1 MNKGWHKDYHR
12 HYLAAKYGEAPGKI
26 NMRSGGDLI
35 AASNALGQR
44 LSISNAM
51 DEGTKVIPA
60 AIELGKGTNA
70 KSRNAGFYET
80 DAANHTATHY
90 LAKEGHVDAPKYKH
104 VPWLKTKKQ
113 IEAFE
118 EKTGRKHD
126 GESAEHYLNREV
138 TDEVDEEKEPEL
150 YMARKLSS
158 SSEGKKEEGV
168 FETTYGNSAA
178 VSFEDGKWHAY
189 DLDMGQA
196 MPVSMVTKQRIRD
209 LDPGEGSL
217 WEDDDHEYTGD

>member
-1 MNKGWHKDYHR
+1 MNKGWRKDYHR

-60 AIELGKGTNA
+60 AIAAGEGTNA

-90 LAKEGHVDAPKYKH
+90 LAKEGHVDKPKYEH
-104 VPWLKTKKQ
+104 APWLKTKKQ

-118 EKTGRKHD
+118 EKTGRKHK
-126 GESAEHYLNREV
+126 GESTAHYLNREA
-138 TDEVDEEKEPEL
+138 TEEVDEEKEPEL

-158 SSEGKKEEGV
+158 SEIDELSSRPGVKKVAVENYLSTLSGDKMADSMNLSSDAASYKWNPATVKAIREGIDRAK
-168 FETTYGNSAA
+168 
-178 VSFEDGKWHAY
+178 
-189 DLDMGQA
+189 
-196 MPVSMVTKQRIRD
+196 
-209 LDPGEGSL
+209 
-217 WEDDDHEYTGD
+217 

>member
-26 NMRSGGDLI
+26 NMRSGGDLL

-60 AIELGKGTNA
+60 AIAVGEGTNA
-70 KSRNAGFYET
+70 KSRNAGWYET

-90 LAKEGHVDAPKYKH
+90 LAKEGHVNEPKYKH

-118 EKTGRKHD
+118 EKTGRKHE
-126 GESAEHYLNREV
+126 GESTAHYLDREA
-138 TDEVDEEKEPEL
+138 TEEVNEDAEPEL
-150 YMARKLSS
+150 
-158 SSEGKKEEGV
+158 
-168 FETTYGNSAA
+168 
-178 VSFEDGKWHAY
+178 
-189 DLDMGQA
+189 
-196 MPVSMVTKQRIRD
+196 
-209 LDPGEGSL
+209 
-217 WEDDDHEYTGD
+217 